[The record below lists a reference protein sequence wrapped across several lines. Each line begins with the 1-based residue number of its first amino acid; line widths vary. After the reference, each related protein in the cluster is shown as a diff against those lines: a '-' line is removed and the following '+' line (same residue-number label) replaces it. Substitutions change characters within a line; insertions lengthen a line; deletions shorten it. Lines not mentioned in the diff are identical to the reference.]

1 MEHCSI
7 TTLRRVNLL
16 VQATYE
22 SNGWHLVVLRAS
34 CDCLHDVVDLGEQGV
49 GNLAAARPLR
59 DGASQH
65 LAGLVPEGMRE
76 KERAR
81 VHHQTKRLGDVGE
94 EIQLAGTTMS
104 TEATY
109 NSLVACGAI
118 LLSPLGTMVCIMS
131 WY

>member
-65 LAGLVPEGMRE
+65 LAGLVPEGTRE

-81 VHHQTKRLGDVGE
+81 VHHQNKRLGGCW
-94 EIQLAGTTMS
+94 GR
-104 TEATY
+104 Y
-109 NSLVACGAI
+109 SL
-118 LLSPLGTMVCIMS
+118 LGQQ
-131 WY
+131 